1 MSKQE
6 SSEVKALLDQG
17 MMPREVSLQLCI
29 PYYDVRKVHR
39 RYNKQQHRHDQDY
52 KEHIRDLLEGIL
64 SNGAER
70 LLREIPNM
78 PVHMLPVM
86 LGIIFDK
93 LQLIRGEAT
102 QHIDTTHSNLTR
114 EKLIDVL
121 ENMKR
126 DRKREER
133 EERTRDVEAT
143 VEQIPVPDKKQP
155 KPRSDP
161 YAEMLGRL
169 ESEAAQKDA
178 AREAFVDNARRRYE
192 RQYPVVRPW
201 AGADP

>member
-102 QHIDTTHSNLTR
+102 QHIDTTH
-114 EKLIDVL
+114 
-121 ENMKR
+121 
-126 DRKREER
+126 
-133 EERTRDVEAT
+133 
-143 VEQIPVPDKKQP
+143 
-155 KPRSDP
+155 
-161 YAEMLGRL
+161 
-169 ESEAAQKDA
+169 
-178 AREAFVDNARRRYE
+178 
-192 RQYPVVRPW
+192 
-201 AGADP
+201 